1 MNTSPRMTWPTIRA
15 AAHRGIANWRI
26 GILWIAATLI
36 PTAIVS
42 LPIGRLLSKMLDHS
56 AFAGEWAKGL
66 NLAVIMELV
75 SNSTEFAPALVGA
88 AVISALV
95 TLLLWP
101 LLSAMIVSTLAEAQP
116 AGFVALLMGG
126 VRAYGRM
133 FRMLLWSLVPFGIA
147 GAIGGGVLHVAQNMG
162 EKAVL
167 QSSADHAYAAAVTLL
182 VVLLVLAHMT
192 VEAGRA
198 QLALDSG
205 RRSAVKA
212 WWRGVKLIKAR
223 PLAAFASYLALTG
236 AGLISMAVIG
246 WVRINLPHA
255 GLMAILV
262 AFCLTQLIV
271 IAAVWMRSARL
282 FAMIQ
287 ISYCSTPVAAAHR

>member
-1 MNTSPRMTWPTIRA
+1 MNTPSRMTWPTIRA
-15 AAHRGIANWRI
+15 AAHRAIANWRI
-26 GILWIAATLI
+26 GILWIVATLI

-42 LPIGRLLSKMLDHS
+42 LPVGRLLSAMLDHS
-56 AFAGEWAKGL
+56 VFAGEWAKGL
-66 NLAVIMELV
+66 NLTVIIELV
-75 SNSTEFAPALVGA
+75 SNSTELAPALAGA

-101 LLSAMIVSTLAEAQP
+101 LLSAMIVSTVAEAQP

-147 GAIGGGVLHVAQNMG
+147 GAIGGGALHVAKNMG

-167 QSSADHAYAAAVTLL
+167 QSSADHAHAAAVTLL
-182 VVLLVLAHMT
+182 VVLLVLAHIT

-223 PLAAFASYLALTG
+223 PLAAFACYLALTG
-236 AGLISMAVIG
+236 AGLILMAVIG
-246 WVRINLPHA
+246 LVRINLPHA
-255 GLMAILV
+255 SLMAILV
-262 AFCLTQLIV
+262 ALGLTQLIV

-287 ISYCSTPVAAAHR
+287 ISYCSTPVAAAQR